1 MNILRPVSL
10 LAIVTALAVI
20 FAIYLFS
27 QDFRP
32 LIYASAKKSVAD
44 VINSSQVDEN
54 AFRLLFCGTGSPNR
68 TTDRGQPC
76 TALVADGKLFLFD
89 AGEGALGKL
98 TEYGAPLGSL
108 HGIFLTHLHSD
119 HISGVAEVLHNT
131 WLYGRM
137 SSTEIIGPP
146 GTREV
151 IQGFEAA
158 YLQDLD
164 ERTHTLGPDAADKS
178 LAFTGARDVLVEG
191 ESADLVYQANG
202 LTIRAFLVDHPTW
215 PQAYGYRIEHKGKV
229 VVISGDTRASDGI
242 RKHAKNADI
251 LIHEA
256 INSEIF
262 GYVGDQMVEQGGAM
276 SKGRMDIIESV
287 HTPTLELAT
296 IAQNAGVRKLI
307 ITHLIPAMPAVW
319 FVDKFFTAGMDDIYK
334 GELTIARD
342 GQWIEVSE

>member
-1 MNILRPVSL
+1 MKYFISRALWAVSL
-10 LAIVTALAVI
+10 TALAVSL
-20 FAIYLFS
+20 YLYAK
-27 QDFRP
+27 DFRP
-32 LIYASAKKSVAD
+32 IIYKVAEKSVAQ
-44 VINSSQVDEN
+44 VIESSQVNKAD
-54 AFRLLFCGTGSPNR
+54 FKLLFCGTGSPNR

-89 AGEGALGKL
+89 AGEGSLGKL

-108 HGIFLTHLHSD
+108 HSIFLTHLHSD

-137 SSTEIIGPP
+137 SPAEIIGPP
-146 GTREV
+146 GTNEV

-164 ERTHTLGPDAADKS
+164 ERTHTLGADAADKS
-178 LAFTGARDVLVEG
+178 LAFSGARDVLVEG
-191 ESADLVYQANG
+191 ESADVVYQANG
-202 LTIRAFLVDHPTW
+202 LTIRVFLVDHPTW

-319 FVDKFFTAGMDDIYK
+319 FVDQFFTAGMDDIYT

-342 GQWIEVSE
+342 GQWVEVSE